1 MDLRNLFSMAFRAF
15 TRSGL
20 CDRMGGGRIASASVL
35 RHGQPDDRA
44 AGDAGVGRLAHVR
57 KAQGTEPMKVSQ
69 EGVDL
74 IKHFEGCYLNA
85 YLCPAGVWTVG
96 YGHTKGVK
104 EGDAIEQ
111 EAAEAFL
118 IEDLE
123 SFEQAVTRLVEVP
136 LTQQQF
142 DALVSWTFNL
152 GAGNLAESTL
162 LRKLN
167 NYQYAEVPEQMMRWV
182 KAGGQVLDGLVRRRA
197 AEAALFQN
205 KDWRE
210 A

>member
-1 MDLRNLFSMAFRAF
+1 M
-15 TRSGL
+15 
-20 CDRMGGGRIASASVL
+20 RI
-35 RHGQPDDRA
+35 
-44 AGDAGVGRLAHVR
+44 
-57 KAQGTEPMKVSQ
+57 SQ
-69 EGVDL
+69 EGVNL
-74 IKHFEGCYLNA
+74 IKHFEGCRLDA
-85 YLCPAGVWTVG
+85 YLCPAGVWTIG
-96 YGHTKGVK
+96 YGHTANVK
-104 EGDAIEQ
+104 EGDSVDQ

-123 SFEQAVTRLVEVP
+123 SFEQDVTRLVEVP

-182 KAGGQVLDGLVRRRA
+182 RAGGQVLDGLVKRRA

>member
-1 MDLRNLFSMAFRAF
+1 MR
-15 TRSGL
+15 T
-20 CDRMGGGRIASASVL
+20 GR
-35 RHGQPDDRA
+35 D
-44 AGDAGVGRLAHVR
+44 GV
-57 KAQGTEPMKVSQ
+57 E
-69 EGVDL
+69 L
-74 IKHFEGCYLNA
+74 IRHFEGCRFDA
-85 YLCPAGVWTVG
+85 YLCPAGVWTIG
-96 YGHTKGVK
+96 YGHTADVK
-104 EGDAIEQ
+104 EGDSIDQ

-123 SFEQAVTRLVEVP
+123 KFEQAVTRLVEVP

-167 NYQYAEVPEQMMRWV
+167 NYQYVEVPEQMMRWV
-182 KAGGQVLDGLVRRRA
+182 RAGGQVLNGLVKRRA

>member
-1 MDLRNLFSMAFRAF
+1 MR
-15 TRSGL
+15 T
-20 CDRMGGGRIASASVL
+20 GR
-35 RHGQPDDRA
+35 D
-44 AGDAGVGRLAHVR
+44 GV
-57 KAQGTEPMKVSQ
+57 E
-69 EGVDL
+69 L
-74 IKHFEGCYLNA
+74 IRHFEGCRFDA
-85 YLCPAGVWTVG
+85 YLCPAGVWTIG
-96 YGHTKGVK
+96 YGHTADVK
-104 EGDAIEQ
+104 EGDSIDQ

-123 SFEQAVTRLVEVP
+123 KFEQAVMRLVEVP

-167 NYQYAEVPEQMMRWV
+167 NYQYAEVPEQIMRWV
-182 KAGGQVLDGLVRRRA
+182 RAGGQVLDGLVRRRA

-205 KDWRE
+205 KNWRE

>member
-1 MDLRNLFSMAFRAF
+1 M
-15 TRSGL
+15 
-20 CDRMGGGRIASASVL
+20 RI
-35 RHGQPDDRA
+35 
-44 AGDAGVGRLAHVR
+44 
-57 KAQGTEPMKVSQ
+57 SQ
-69 EGVDL
+69 EGVNL
-74 IKHFEGCYLNA
+74 IKHFEGCRLEA
-85 YLCPAGVWTVG
+85 YKCPAGVWTIG

-123 SFEQAVTRLVEVP
+123 AFEQAVTRLVEVP

-182 KAGGQVLDGLVRRRA
+182 RAGGQVLDGLVKRRA

>member
-1 MDLRNLFSMAFRAF
+1 MR
-15 TRSGL
+15 T
-20 CDRMGGGRIASASVL
+20 GR
-35 RHGQPDDRA
+35 D
-44 AGDAGVGRLAHVR
+44 GV
-57 KAQGTEPMKVSQ
+57 E
-69 EGVDL
+69 L
-74 IKHFEGCYLNA
+74 IRHFEGCRFDA
-85 YLCPAGVWTVG
+85 YLCPAGVWTIG
-96 YGHTKGVK
+96 YGHTADVK
-104 EGDAIEQ
+104 EGDSIDQ

-123 SFEQAVTRLVEVP
+123 KFEQAVMRLVEVP

-167 NYQYAEVPEQMMRWV
+167 NYQYAEVPEQTMRWV
-182 KAGGQVLDGLVRRRA
+182 RAGGQVLDGLVRRRA
-197 AEAALFQN
+197 AEAAMFQN
-205 KDWRE
+205 KNWRE

>member
-1 MDLRNLFSMAFRAF
+1 MR
-15 TRSGL
+15 TG
-20 CDRMGGGRIASASVL
+20 
-35 RHGQPDDRA
+35 P
-44 AGDAGVGRLAHVR
+44 
-57 KAQGTEPMKVSQ
+57 QGIE
-69 EGVDL
+69 L
-74 IKHFEGCYLNA
+74 IRHFEGCRFDA
-85 YLCPAGVWTVG
+85 YLCPAGVWTIG
-96 YGHTKGVK
+96 YGHTADVK
-104 EGDAIEQ
+104 EGDSIDQ

-123 SFEQAVTRLVEVP
+123 KFEQAVTRLVEVP

-182 KAGGQVLDGLVRRRA
+182 RAGGQVLEGLVKRRA

>member
-1 MDLRNLFSMAFRAF
+1 MR
-15 TRSGL
+15 T
-20 CDRMGGGRIASASVL
+20 GR
-35 RHGQPDDRA
+35 D
-44 AGDAGVGRLAHVR
+44 GV
-57 KAQGTEPMKVSQ
+57 E
-69 EGVDL
+69 L
-74 IKHFEGCYLNA
+74 IRHFEGCRFDA
-85 YLCPAGVWTVG
+85 YLCPAGVWTIG
-96 YGHTKGVK
+96 YGHTADVK
-104 EGDAIEQ
+104 EGDSIDQ

-123 SFEQAVTRLVEVP
+123 KFEQAVMRLVEVP

-182 KAGGQVLDGLVRRRA
+182 RAGGKVLDGLVRRRA

>member
-1 MDLRNLFSMAFRAF
+1 
-15 TRSGL
+15 
-20 CDRMGGGRIASASVL
+20 
-35 RHGQPDDRA
+35 
-44 AGDAGVGRLAHVR
+44 
-57 KAQGTEPMKVSQ
+57 MKISQ
-69 EGVDL
+69 EGVNL
-74 IKHFEGCYLNA
+74 IKHFEGCRLEA
-85 YLCPAGVWTVG
+85 YKCPAGVWTIG

-123 SFEQAVTRLVEVP
+123 AFEQAVARLVKVP

-142 DALVSWTFNL
+142 DALVSFTFNL
-152 GAGNLAESTL
+152 GAGNLAASTL

-182 KAGGQVLDGLVRRRA
+182 RAGGQVLDGLVRRRA

>member
-1 MDLRNLFSMAFRAF
+1 MR
-15 TRSGL
+15 TG
-20 CDRMGGGRIASASVL
+20 
-35 RHGQPDDRA
+35 P
-44 AGDAGVGRLAHVR
+44 
-57 KAQGTEPMKVSQ
+57 QGIE
-69 EGVDL
+69 L
-74 IKHFEGCYLNA
+74 IRHFEGCRLDA
-85 YLCPAGVWTVG
+85 YLCPAGVWTIG
-96 YGHTKGVK
+96 YGHTADVK
-104 EGDAIEQ
+104 EGDSIDQ

-123 SFEQAVTRLVEVP
+123 KFEQAVTRLVEVP

>member
-1 MDLRNLFSMAFRAF
+1 
-15 TRSGL
+15 
-20 CDRMGGGRIASASVL
+20 
-35 RHGQPDDRA
+35 
-44 AGDAGVGRLAHVR
+44 
-57 KAQGTEPMKVSQ
+57 MKISQ
-69 EGVDL
+69 EGVNL
-74 IKHFEGCYLNA
+74 IKHFEGCRLEA
-85 YLCPAGVWTVG
+85 YKCPAGVWTIG

-123 SFEQAVTRLVEVP
+123 AFEQAVARLVKVP
-136 LTQQQF
+136 ITQQQF
-142 DALVSWTFNL
+142 DALVSFTFNL
-152 GAGNLAESTL
+152 GAGNLAASTL

-167 NYQYAEVPEQMMRWV
+167 NYQYIEIPEQMMRWV
-182 KAGGQVLDGLVRRRA
+182 KAGGQVLDGLVKRRA

>member
-1 MDLRNLFSMAFRAF
+1 MR
-15 TRSGL
+15 TG
-20 CDRMGGGRIASASVL
+20 
-35 RHGQPDDRA
+35 P
-44 AGDAGVGRLAHVR
+44 
-57 KAQGTEPMKVSQ
+57 QGIE
-69 EGVDL
+69 L
-74 IKHFEGCYLNA
+74 IRHFEGCRLDA
-85 YLCPAGVWTVG
+85 YLCPAGVWTIG
-96 YGHTKGVK
+96 YGHTANVK
-104 EGDAIEQ
+104 EGDSIDQ

-123 SFEQAVTRLVEVP
+123 NFEQAVTRMVEVP

-167 NYQYAEVPEQMMRWV
+167 NYQYVDVPEQMMRWV
-182 KAGGQVLDGLVRRRA
+182 RAGGQVLDGLVRRRA

>member
-1 MDLRNLFSMAFRAF
+1 M
-15 TRSGL
+15 
-20 CDRMGGGRIASASVL
+20 RI
-35 RHGQPDDRA
+35 
-44 AGDAGVGRLAHVR
+44 
-57 KAQGTEPMKVSQ
+57 SQ
-69 EGVDL
+69 EGVNL
-74 IKHFEGCYLNA
+74 IKHFEGCRLEA
-85 YLCPAGVWTVG
+85 YKCPAGVWTVG

-182 KAGGQVLDGLVRRRA
+182 RAGGQVLDGLVKRRA

>member
-1 MDLRNLFSMAFRAF
+1 MR
-15 TRSGL
+15 T
-20 CDRMGGGRIASASVL
+20 GR
-35 RHGQPDDRA
+35 D
-44 AGDAGVGRLAHVR
+44 GV
-57 KAQGTEPMKVSQ
+57 E
-69 EGVDL
+69 L
-74 IKHFEGCYLNA
+74 IRHFEGCRFDA
-85 YLCPAGVWTVG
+85 YLCPAGVWTIG
-96 YGHTKGVK
+96 YGHTADVK
-104 EGDAIEQ
+104 EGDSIDQ

-123 SFEQAVTRLVEVP
+123 KFEQAVMRLVEVS

-182 KAGGQVLDGLVRRRA
+182 RAGGKVLDGLVRRRA

>member
-1 MDLRNLFSMAFRAF
+1 MRTGRN
-15 TRSGL
+15 
-20 CDRMGGGRIASASVL
+20 
-35 RHGQPDDRA
+35 
-44 AGDAGVGRLAHVR
+44 GV
-57 KAQGTEPMKVSQ
+57 E
-69 EGVDL
+69 L
-74 IKHFEGCYLNA
+74 IRHFEGCRFDA
-85 YLCPAGVWTVG
+85 YLCPAGVWTIG
-96 YGHTKGVK
+96 YGHTAGVK
-104 EGDAIEQ
+104 EGDSIDQ

-123 SFEQAVTRLVEVP
+123 TFEQAVTRLVEVP

-162 LRKLN
+162 LKKLN

-182 KAGGQVLDGLVRRRA
+182 RAGGQVLEGLVRRRA

-205 KDWRE
+205 KDWRGVQ
-210 A
+210 

>member
-1 MDLRNLFSMAFRAF
+1 MR
-15 TRSGL
+15 TG
-20 CDRMGGGRIASASVL
+20 
-35 RHGQPDDRA
+35 P
-44 AGDAGVGRLAHVR
+44 
-57 KAQGTEPMKVSQ
+57 QGIE
-69 EGVDL
+69 L
-74 IKHFEGCYLNA
+74 IRHFEGCRFDA
-85 YLCPAGVWTVG
+85 YLCPAGVWTIG
-96 YGHTKGVK
+96 YGHTADVK
-104 EGDAIEQ
+104 EGDSIDQ

-123 SFEQAVTRLVEVP
+123 TFEQAVTRLVEVP

-167 NYQYAEVPEQMMRWV
+167 NYQYVEVPEQMMRWV
-182 KAGGQVLDGLVRRRA
+182 RAGGQVLEGLVKRRA

-205 KDWRE
+205 KDWRG
-210 A
+210 AQ

>member
-1 MDLRNLFSMAFRAF
+1 MR
-15 TRSGL
+15 T
-20 CDRMGGGRIASASVL
+20 GR
-35 RHGQPDDRA
+35 D
-44 AGDAGVGRLAHVR
+44 GV
-57 KAQGTEPMKVSQ
+57 E
-69 EGVDL
+69 L
-74 IKHFEGCYLNA
+74 IRHFEGCRFDA
-85 YLCPAGVWTVG
+85 YLCPAGVWTIG
-96 YGHTKGVK
+96 YGHTADVK
-104 EGDAIEQ
+104 EGDSIDQ

-123 SFEQAVTRLVEVP
+123 KFEQAVMRLVEVP

-182 KAGGQVLDGLVRRRA
+182 RAGGKVLEGLVRRRA

>member
-1 MDLRNLFSMAFRAF
+1 MR
-15 TRSGL
+15 TG
-20 CDRMGGGRIASASVL
+20 
-35 RHGQPDDRA
+35 P
-44 AGDAGVGRLAHVR
+44 
-57 KAQGTEPMKVSQ
+57 QGIE
-69 EGVDL
+69 L
-74 IKHFEGCYLNA
+74 IRHFEGCRLDA
-85 YLCPAGVWTVG
+85 YLCPAGVWTIG
-96 YGHTKGVK
+96 YGHTANVK
-104 EGDAIEQ
+104 EGDSIDQ

-123 SFEQAVTRLVEVP
+123 NFEQSVTRMVEVP

-167 NYQYAEVPEQMMRWV
+167 NYQYVDVPEQMMRWV
-182 KAGGQVLDGLVRRRA
+182 RAGGQVLDGLVRRRA

>member
-1 MDLRNLFSMAFRAF
+1 MR
-15 TRSGL
+15 TG
-20 CDRMGGGRIASASVL
+20 
-35 RHGQPDDRA
+35 P
-44 AGDAGVGRLAHVR
+44 
-57 KAQGTEPMKVSQ
+57 QGIE
-69 EGVDL
+69 L
-74 IKHFEGCYLNA
+74 IRHFEGCRLDA
-85 YLCPAGVWTVG
+85 YLCPAGVWTIG
-96 YGHTKGVK
+96 YGHTADVK
-104 EGDAIEQ
+104 EGDSIDQ

-123 SFEQAVTRLVEVP
+123 KFEQAVTRMVEVP

>member
-1 MDLRNLFSMAFRAF
+1 M
-15 TRSGL
+15 
-20 CDRMGGGRIASASVL
+20 RI
-35 RHGQPDDRA
+35 
-44 AGDAGVGRLAHVR
+44 
-57 KAQGTEPMKVSQ
+57 SQ
-69 EGVDL
+69 EGVNL
-74 IKHFEGCYLNA
+74 IKHFEGCYLDA
-85 YLCPAGVWTVG
+85 YLCPAGVWTIG